1 MADTINIVVNEIV
14 EDVAISV
21 TESTESIV
29 INVSEVSGPAGKSAE
44 IRANATHIQGRKDG
58 EEWENII
65 DLSELAGE
73 DGITP
78 QKGVDYFDGAAFTY
92 DDFTPQQLES
102 LKGADGKDIQIQ
114 VTATH
119 IQTRTVGGEWSNL
132 IELSEL
138 KGDDGVTPQK
148 GVDYFDGEDG
158 TTPQK
163 NVDYFDG
170 DDGTEVELQK
180 TATHVQWRYVGGSW
194 ADLIALTE
202 LKGEDGSDAT
212 VTKSA
217 VESELTGEI
226 STHSHDMSSKLNAS
240 AFVGL
245 AKITVGA
252 TPPSNPGVGDLY
264 IDTN

>member
-14 EDVAISV
+14 EDVAINV
-21 TESTESIV
+21 TESTESV
-29 INVSEVSGPAGKSAE
+29 TINVSEVSGPAGKSAE
-44 IRANATHIQGRKDG
+44 IRATATHIQGRKEG

-65 DLSELAGE
+65 ALSELAGEDGVTPQKGVDYFDGE

-114 VTATH
+114 VTGTH
-119 IQTRTVGGEWSNL
+119 IQTRPVGGEWSNL

-138 KGDDGVTPQK
+138 KGENGVTPQK

-170 DDGTEVELQK
+170 EDGTEIELQK

-212 VTKSA
+212 VTKEA
-217 VESELTGEI
+217 VESVLTGTI
-226 STHSHDMSSKLNAS
+226 SSHSHEGG
-240 AFVGL
+240 GL
-245 AKITVGA
+245 TQAQILTRQ
-252 TPPSNPGVGDLY
+252 
-264 IDTN
+264 I